1 LKYFKL
7 FFTIVMVVGWAG
19 ISLAIPILND
29 GGSGPRDTLADGST
43 SYGYYTNS
51 GSLMFVEAGNNEG
64 DHFAAFET
72 LVEDHFDSSV
82 DFQLVESNIN
92 YQGVDAFGIP
102 IDDVE
107 TASTGTWATVPPSD
121 TISFYVV
128 KASNAYAMY
137 LVDPAGSIGSWSTFD
152 LWNEGY
158 GGNGALEISHFNGYN
173 PSAPVPEPATMFLL
187 VTGIVGLAGF
197 RGKFQK

>member
-1 LKYFKL
+1 
-7 FFTIVMVVGWAG
+7 MVVGWAG

-29 GGSGPRDTLADGST
+29 GGSGPTDTLADGTT

-51 GSLMFVEAGNNEG
+51 GILMFVEPGNNEG
-64 DHFAAFET
+64 DHFADFET
-72 LVEDHFDSSV
+72 LVRNNLGYSA
-82 DFQLVESNIN
+82 DFQLVESIMN
-92 YQGVDAFGIP
+92 YQGVDALGDP

-107 TASTGTWATVPPSD
+107 TASTGTWATVSSAD
-121 TISFYVV
+121 TINFYAV
-128 KASNAYAMY
+128 KASDAYAVY
-137 LVDPAGSIGSWSTFD
+137 LVDPAESTGSWSTFD

-187 VTGIVGLAGF
+187 ATGLVGLAGF
-197 RGKFQK
+197 RGKFLK